1 MHFAKIAQFGAIAA
15 IVVIAGIL
23 TACSGVPSEPRTFS
37 DELHDAAR
45 AGDLREI
52 RSLIGQGA
60 DVNARDPDGGDTPL
74 DAAVRNRQ
82 VEAAEQLMLQG
93 ADPNRR
99 TRGSTPLHL
108 AAERGII
115 ELARLLLDHGA
126 NAEMRDL
133 ANLTPLEVAQEKGH
147 TRFVFFLQDEIQAR
161 RRVN

>member
-1 MHFAKIAQFGAIAA
+1 MLFAKIAQFGAIAA
-15 IVVIAGIL
+15 IVVHA
-23 TACSGVPSEPRTFS
+23 ACSGVPSQPRTFS

-60 DVNARDPDGGDTPL
+60 DVNARDPDDGDTPL

-82 VEAAEQLMLQG
+82 VEAAEQLLLHG

-126 NAEMRDL
+126 NAELRDL
-133 ANLTPLEVAQEKGH
+133 ENLTPLAVAREKRH
-147 TRFVFFLQDEIQAR
+147 TRFVSFLLEEIQAR
-161 RRVN
+161 RRVR

>member
-15 IVVIAGIL
+15 IAAIV
-23 TACSGVPSEPRTFS
+23 TACSGVPSKPRTFS
-37 DELHDAAR
+37 DELHNAAR

-82 VEAAEQLMLQG
+82 VEAAEQLLLHG

-126 NAEMRDL
+126 NAELRNL
-133 ANLTPLEVAQEKGH
+133 QNLTPLEVAQEKGH